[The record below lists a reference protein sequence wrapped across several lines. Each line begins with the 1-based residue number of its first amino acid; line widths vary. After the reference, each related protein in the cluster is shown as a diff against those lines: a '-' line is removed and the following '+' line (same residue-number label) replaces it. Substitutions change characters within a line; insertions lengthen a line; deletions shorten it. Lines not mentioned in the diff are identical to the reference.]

1 MTVNIAIGQVAVPS
15 QNNTGSTLCSS
26 DATDQVTLTAANG
39 TNPRIDVVTCHPR
52 GNDLDGGGNNDFIF
66 DFVTGT
72 PAASPTVPAT
82 PAGQV
87 ALAQILV
94 PAQSASISAGN
105 ITDVRPGGLSVPATG
120 PGSAPRGYVGDTT
133 GPASQTDVTTNVVVV
148 SLSAPVI
155 AGRRYRFSGFA
166 QGTQLASGTS
176 VQAYAVDDQ
185 SGPSFY
191 CFYNTSVTVANS
203 VMIGSCVGWFVA
215 TSTRTATISLR
226 AVSSSALRFPAGF
239 SRLLLEDIGSS

>member
-1 MTVNIAIGQVAVPS
+1 MVNRYAQWLQAGSYAASVDRRLIGALWPGPASAGCAVTPATAMTVNIAIGQVAVPS

-94 PAQSASISAGN
+94 PAQSASISGGN
-105 ITDVRPGGLSVPATG
+105 ITDVRPGGLAIPAGAALPAQAAGQVNVTF
-120 PGSAPRGYVGDTT
+120 PGG
-133 GPASQTDVTTNVVVV
+133 N
-148 SLSAPVI
+148 
-155 AGRRYRFSGFA
+155 
-166 QGTQLASGTS
+166 
-176 VQAYAVDDQ
+176 
-185 SGPSFY
+185 
-191 CFYNTSVTVANS
+191 
-203 VMIGSCVGWFVA
+203 
-215 TSTRTATISLR
+215 
-226 AVSSSALRFPAGF
+226 AVSGNSTVTFPAGRF
-239 SRLLLEDIGSS
+239 TTAPTVMATTLSTASVWPSVFTVSNTSFTTRAYGATTVGATTLPIAWYATAAV